1 VKLSSIMDK
10 ETVLTDTS
18 TNADIKEKPTTESVS
33 PTVNDN
39 LQPKTAPKWG
49 NWKQSFFN
57 GIDKIYETLDPGF
70 KVENRNQPQE
80 GTSINKNI
88 QKQRE
93 IQNELKIADDNNNTN
108 DIFNIGAFS
117 KKAFNAITDI
127 LAPPISQNNSN
138 YENKELLF
146 DLSDPGYNE
155 IFSEE
160 GGDDIKKTM
169 MNYSKYAKER
179 LMKFKYPELVQSKFQ
194 TMDALF
200 DKIEI
205 NTILKS
211 NDAITSILT
220 DESITSKYKSSL
232 ESFGMGTDILEKL
245 QEIIK
250 PVLTMSKDK
259 YSSFQKEFSIVLIDI
274 KENNGDPDRLNKS
287 IVEALDSI
295 ESSEVSTM
303 AKYSARSCEQL
314 LKMAEV
320 ILNYI
325 KDIRLKQNDYNEGK
339 IKEEPINVYDTIN
352 LAKNICSICIILLR
366 ECKFIAFEYLNS
378 YYLIYQYIENFNLI
392 QKENPAEERMA
403 TPHINEIKEHIKS
416 NKNNIMKYLER
427 ALIHIHEIFMGNLP
441 LLQLLT
447 TYQTKT
453 HNVNV
458 KQPKEQKAMTVD
470 NE

>member
-1 VKLSSIMDK
+1 MNN
-10 ETVLTDTS
+10 ETVITDNTTKTS
-18 TNADIKEKPTTESVS
+18 VEEKPIDNLS
-33 PTVNDN
+33 PTIEMGDKN

-49 NWKQSFFN
+49 NWKQSFIN

-70 KVENRNQPQE
+70 KAENKNQQE
-80 GTSINKNI
+80 TTSINKNL

-93 IQNELKIADDNNNTN
+93 LQQNDNELNFENNNDT
-108 DIFNIGAFS
+108 FNFGAFS
-117 KKAFNAITDI
+117 KKALTAISDI
-127 LAPPISQNNSN
+127 LAPPISQGQNSHFDNN
-138 YENKELLF
+138 EVLF
-146 DLSDPGYNE
+146 D
-155 IFSEE
+155 FSNPSYSQLFAEE
-160 GGDDIKKTM
+160 GGEEIKKTIN
-169 MNYSKYAKER
+169 NYIKYAKDR

-220 DESITSKYKSSL
+220 DEAISTKYKSYL
-232 ESFGMGTDILEKL
+232 ESISVEANLLEKL

-274 KENNGDPDRLNKS
+274 KENNGDPERLNKS
-287 IVEALDSI
+287 ITEALDSI
-295 ESSEVSTM
+295 QNNEASKM
-303 AKYSARSCEQL
+303 AKYSVTACEQL
-314 LKMAEV
+314 MKIAEV
-320 ILNYI
+320 ILLYI

-392 QKENPAEERMA
+392 QKENPAKERMA